1 MVKQMLDFGL
11 NVNYIYDKEQNYS
24 FLHLACLM
32 GHSKIVKHL
41 LDRGAYVNCV
51 TSDGYQPID
60 FIDSDDLNTLSYLLS
75 KINLRK

>member
-1 MVKQMLDFGL
+1 MLDFGL

-32 GHSKIVKHL
+32 GHSKIIKLL
-41 LDRGAYVNCV
+41 LDHGAHINCV

-60 FIDSDDLNTLSYLLS
+60 FIDSDDLNILSYMLS
-75 KINLRK
+75 KINSRK